1 LVQLGSVQVG
11 HVLVH
16 LAVGIEEVVVIHMV
30 HIEIMVVVIDQGK
43 FDVYFEMFV
52 YPVMIYRCPINFD
65 SSSSAGFRMVFD
77 DDDDLLVV

>member
-1 LVQLGSVQVG
+1 
-11 HVLVH
+11 
-16 LAVGIEEVVVIHMV
+16 
-30 HIEIMVVVIDQGK
+30 MVVVIDQGK

-77 DDDDLLVV
+77 DDDDLLVVWLDKMIGYLFFPLVKKL